1 MSWTLWFLIGAL
13 VGLVLCI
20 LYSAL
25 VVASRCDEEE
35 EKREEELSHN
45 SK

>member
-1 MSWTLWFLIGAL
+1 MIGFYILIGLL
-13 VGLVLCI
+13 VGLTLCI

-35 EKREEELSHN
+35 EKEEERLSHN